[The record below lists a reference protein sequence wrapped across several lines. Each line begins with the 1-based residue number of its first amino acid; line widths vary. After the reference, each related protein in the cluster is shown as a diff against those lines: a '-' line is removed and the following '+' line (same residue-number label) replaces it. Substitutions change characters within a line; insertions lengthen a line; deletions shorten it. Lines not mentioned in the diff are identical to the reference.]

1 MQFGFM
7 PGYGTTDVIFAVR
20 QVQEAYIRKNQNL
33 FFAFVDLEKP
43 LNRTLEIPRNALG
56 WILQKRRMRGY
67 CRSN

>member
-20 QVQEAYIRKNQNL
+20 QVQETYIRKNQNL
-33 FFAFVDLEKP
+33 FFAFADLEKP

-56 WILQKRRMRGY
+56 WTLQKVRMRGY